1 MAEPFQRAARINSSQ
16 ENADTVLRS
25 LLRREELPHAN
36 MQRLWEEGLMRARDI
51 MTAKPLAVVP
61 TDPVWKAAEIMRY
74 EDIGGV
80 PVVSDKAT
88 GKLVGLITDR
98 DITVRCMARRH
109 GPICLVLAHMTP
121 QPLCTVHPD
130 SDVREIVEKME
141 AAEVR
146 RIPVV
151 DDRGVLLGIVAER
164 DLAMKLDA
172 SEALPLRKRIK
183 AASRPALATVEVAIR

>member
-1 MAEPFQRAARINSSQ
+1 
-16 ENADTVLRS
+16 
-25 LLRREELPHAN
+25 
-36 MQRLWEEGLMRARDI
+36 MRARDI

-61 TDPVWKAAEIMRY
+61 TDPVWRAAEIMKY

-88 GKLVGLITDR
+88 DKLVGLITDR
-98 DITVRCMARRH
+98 DIAVRCIARRH
-109 GPICLVLAHMTP
+109 GAGCLVLDHMTP
-121 QPLCTVHPD
+121 QPLSTVHPD
-130 SDVREIVEKME
+130 SDVSEIVEKME

-151 DDRGVLLGIVAER
+151 DERGVLVGIVAER

-183 AASRPALATVEVAIR
+183 AATPPALATVAAIR

>member
-1 MAEPFQRAARINSSQ
+1 MK
-16 ENADTVLRS
+16 V
-25 LLRREELPHAN
+25 
-36 MQRLWEEGLMRARDI
+36 RDI

-61 TDPVWKAAEIMRY
+61 MDPVWRAAEIMKY

-80 PVVSDKAT
+80 PVVNDKVT
-88 GKLVGLITDR
+88 NRLVGLITDR

-109 GPICLVLAHMTP
+109 GSGCLVLVHMTP
-121 QPLCTVHPD
+121 EPLQTVHPD
-130 SDVREIVEKME
+130 SDVNDVVRKME

-151 DDRGVLLGIVAER
+151 DDCGILVGIVAER

-183 AASRPALATVEVAIR
+183 AASRRAVATVDVAIR

>member
-1 MAEPFQRAARINSSQ
+1 
-16 ENADTVLRS
+16 
-25 LLRREELPHAN
+25 
-36 MQRLWEEGLMRARDI
+36 MRARDI
-51 MTAKPLAVVP
+51 MTAKPLTVVP

-98 DITVRCMARRH
+98 DITVRCIARRH
-109 GPICLVLAHMTP
+109 GAVCVVLAHMTP
-121 QPLCTVHPD
+121 QPLYTVHPD
-130 SDVREIVEKME
+130 ADVSEIVEKME

-151 DDRGVLLGIVAER
+151 DDRGILVGIVAER
-164 DLAMKLDA
+164 DLAMKLAA

-183 AASRPALATVEVAIR
+183 AASRRALATVEVAIR

>member
-1 MAEPFQRAARINSSQ
+1 MK
-16 ENADTVLRS
+16 
-25 LLRREELPHAN
+25 
-36 MQRLWEEGLMRARDI
+36 ARDI

-80 PVVSDKAT
+80 PVVSDKET
-88 GKLVGLITDR
+88 GRLVGLITDR
-98 DITVRCMARRH
+98 DLTVRCISRRH
-109 GPICLVLAHMTP
+109 GSGCLVLVHMTP
-121 QPLCTVHPD
+121 QPLETVHPD
-130 SDVREIVEKME
+130 SDVSEVVRKME

-151 DDRGVLLGIVAER
+151 DDRGILVGIVAER

-172 SEALPLRKRIK
+172 SDALPLRKRIK
-183 AASRPALATVEVAIR
+183 AASHRAVATVDVAIR